1 VKTISLKKV
10 SAVAVASL
18 GIGLLSVVP
27 AQAALSTLAD
37 EPANLTVFAASSTT
51 PVAVSGSTA
60 VVVPAFVGASA
71 TLTATKG
78 FTVVGTLLTKP
89 VGATNPTIAAALTGA
104 DSGVF
109 VAEATTTASKSQSE
123 VYSTTGIRT
132 LANATNGGTLATIT
146 GGVGTKVGEFTLTGF
161 DKPGIYTFAITP
173 NGAGTDTAAT
183 VTVRAGFSL
192 DSTNPNRAFPTQG
205 SNITTGWAATAGGQA
220 TVRIT
225 GFTDATTYYYTTNN
239 GSIVSGTRSA
249 STAGTV
255 TATNAINLSQGF
267 YHLTASSTAS
277 DYIDV
282 TLADTGSPTSTTV
295 KVVSYD
301 ATTGAAT
308 TFVTATVTWGVAA
321 TPTAQYSLVKLLAG
335 ADSTNVTS
343 STTDTT
349 DTVVSRA
356 TTAQRFTI
364 QVEVMDQY
372 NVDFN
377 GATLAAS
384 ISGPGTIGIAASRSA
399 TTQTGRSL
407 SVALT
412 GQNYGSVS
420 VWGDGSAGKATVTIT
435 ASTAT
440 STVTLGTKT
449 VTFAGSPSKVAVT
462 QALYVAR
469 AGYELGR
476 TPTTTSGAATSVA
489 TTPAFYAE
497 VTDSNGAAV
506 VAGSTVKMT
515 SSDPTVITVGTC
527 AESTASALPG
537 TFECSVSGASGAAS
551 GKTATVTF
559 SVLNSTT
566 GLYDIVASPL
576 TFTIGGAIEKVV
588 VTVDKTSYTAGEG
601 VNLTA
606 TATDASGNKAY
617 DGQTWQLSAST
628 KAASNKSMGGTLPA
642 ETKEIK
648 NGKQSTTS
656 STGTASLFA
665 PSTPGSFSI
674 AGTYAATTAAPLG
687 TAWSVTSAVADGNVA
702 IITQI
707 DALNAKI
714 VALNALIAKIMKKLG
729 VK

>member
-18 GIGLLSVVP
+18 GFGLLSVVP
-27 AQAALSTLAD
+27 ANAATTANTVTLSATSASTLVGSAATFTITD
-37 EPANLTVFAASSTT
+37 AFTAGAANEASVITVERTT
-51 PVAVSGSTA
+51 A
-60 VVVPAFVGASA
+60 
-71 TLTATKG
+71 
-78 FTVVGTLLTKP
+78 P
-89 VGATNPTIAAALTGA
+89 VGATANKTGIVLTAGTPTVSVAGGTSVVTAA
-104 DSGVF
+104 V
-109 VAEATTTASKSQSE
+109 TTTAPYVTNTK
-123 VYSTTGIRT
+123 TT
-132 LANATNGGTLATIT
+132 AAGTFSSVTSVA
-146 GGVGTKVGEFTLTGF
+146 FTP
-161 DKPGIYTFAITP
+161 DVAGIYTLTVSQAAA
-173 NGAGTDTAAT
+173 AGTPVANQT
-183 VTVRAGFSL
+183 VTIYAGYSAN
-192 DSTNPNRAFPTQG
+192 STYANRAFPTQG
-205 SNITTGWAATAGGQA
+205 SNITTGWSATAGGQA

-225 GFTDATTYYYTTNN
+225 GFADATTYYYTTDN
-239 GSIVSGTRSA
+239 GAIISGTRSA

-255 TATNAINLSQGF
+255 TNTNGTNLGGGF
-267 YHLTASSTAS
+267 YHLTASPTAS

-282 TLADTGSPTSTTV
+282 KLSDTGSPATTTL
-295 KVVSYD
+295 KVVSYNS
-301 ATTGAAT
+301 TTGAAT

-335 ADSTNVTS
+335 ADSTDVTS

-372 NVDFN
+372 NVAFN

-449 VTFAGSPSKVAVT
+449 VTFAGSPSKIAVT
-462 QALYVAR
+462 QGLYVAR

-489 TTPAFYAE
+489 TTPAFTAE

-515 SSDPTVITVGTC
+515 SSDSTVITVGTC

-576 TFTIGGAIEKVV
+576 TFTIGGAISKVV
-588 VTVDKTSYTAGEG
+588 VTTDKTSYTAGEG

-606 TATDASGNKAY
+606 TATDSSGNKAY
-617 DGQTWQLSAST
+617 DGQAWQLSAAT
-628 KAASNKSMGGTLPA
+628 KAASNKSMGGALPA
-642 ETKEIK
+642 ETKEIV

-665 PSTPGSFSI
+665 PSTPGSFTI
-674 AGTYAATTAAPLG
+674 AGTYAATVAAPLG
-687 TAWSVTSAVADGNVA
+687 TAWSVTASVADGNAA

>member
-18 GIGLLSVVP
+18 GFGLLSVVP
-27 AQAALSTLAD
+27 AQAAATANTGAVWTGDSATVAANQSTTVNSAVGTANTLTLKSISTAGAAGNMD
-37 EPANLTVFAASSTT
+37 ITMTAVLPANFGGVTTNAVTTGSWGTFVVNNANSTCTT
-51 PVAVSGSTA
+51 PSAAVMRSAAGAAGSHGCTGTFTYTPN
-60 VVVPAFVGASA
+60 VPGVYV
-71 TLTATKG
+71 LTATLG
-78 FTVVGTLLTKP
+78 GTEGGS
-89 VGATNPTIAAALTGA
+89 V
-104 DSGVF
+104 
-109 VAEATTTASKSQSE
+109 
-123 VYSTTGIRT
+123 
-132 LANATNGGTLATIT
+132 LANGSITHVWTIYAGYDAGGTTNLR
-146 GGVGTKVGEFTLTGF
+146 
-161 DKPGIYTFAITP
+161 
-173 NGAGTDTAAT
+173 
-183 VTVRAGFSL
+183 RAY
-192 DSTNPNRAFPTQG
+192 PVQG
-205 SNITTGWAATAGGQA
+205 SNTTTGWAATAGGQA
-220 TVRIT
+220 TLRVT
-225 GFTDATTYYYTTNN
+225 NMAASTTYYVTTNS
-239 GSIVSGTRSA
+239 GAILSGTGSDA
-249 STAGTV
+249 SGRVPTAAAVSLTNGTNLGGGFNY
-255 TATNAINLSQGF
+255 AT
-267 YHLTASSTAS
+267 SSTVRSS
-277 DYIDV
+277 DTMDIV
-282 TLADTGSPTSTTV
+282 VADSGSPASTTV
-295 KVVSYD
+295 KVVSYN
-301 ATTGAAT
+301 ALTGAST
-308 TFVTATVTWGVAA
+308 TFVEATVTWGVAA

-335 ADSTNVTS
+335 AVSTDVTAA
-343 STTDTT
+343 TADTT

-449 VTFAGSPSKVAVT
+449 VTFAGSPSKIAVT
-462 QALYVAR
+462 QGLYVAR

-489 TTPAFYAE
+489 TTPAFTAE

-515 SSDPTVITVGTC
+515 SSDSTVITVGTC

-576 TFTIGGAIEKVV
+576 TFTIGGAISKVV
-588 VTVDKTSYTAGEG
+588 VTTDKTSYTAGEG

-606 TATDASGNKAY
+606 TATDSSGNKAY
-617 DGQTWQLSAST
+617 DGQAWQLSAAT
-628 KAASNKSMGGTLPA
+628 KAASNKSMGGALPA
-642 ETKEIK
+642 ETKEIV

-665 PSTPGSFSI
+665 PSTPGSFTI
-674 AGTYAATTAAPLG
+674 AGTYAATVAAPLG
-687 TAWSVTSAVADGNVA
+687 TAWSVTASVADGNAA